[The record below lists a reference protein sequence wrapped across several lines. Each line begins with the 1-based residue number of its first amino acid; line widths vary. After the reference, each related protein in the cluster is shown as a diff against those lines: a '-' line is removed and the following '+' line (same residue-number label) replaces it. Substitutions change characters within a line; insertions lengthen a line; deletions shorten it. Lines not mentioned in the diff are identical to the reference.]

1 MFYHFSKLFQSYL
14 LKESSI
20 LSIYRKT
27 FTILLLKYYT
37 WSFTVM
43 LKILF
48 IGSL

>member
-1 MFYHFSKLFQSYL
+1 MFYHYFKVISVI
-14 LKESSI
+14 SSQRI
-20 LSIYRKT
+20 INLSIYRKT
-27 FTILLLKYYT
+27 FTILLLKYHT